1 MTKILTLLNIH
12 WWGRNRYRF
21 LPDLS
26 RSRRGFTKALP
37 PAAIKGGEIMADIKK
52 ILFATDFSENSQYA
66 LTYAISFA
74 QKYDAMLYILHVI
87 QQPSY
92 PLGMYAEISFD
103 AMDKFNKNISEA
115 VAKEM
120 QTLREK
126 DLQGMKKYECLVVHG
141 TPFLEILRTAK
152 EKEVD
157 LIVVGTHGRTGLDHV
172 LFGST
177 AEKVVR
183 RAPCPV
189 ISVRLPGKEFKIM

>member
-1 MTKILTLLNIH
+1 
-12 WWGRNRYRF
+12 
-21 LPDLS
+21 
-26 RSRRGFTKALP
+26 
-37 PAAIKGGEIMADIKK
+37 MADIKR
-52 ILFATDFSENSQYA
+52 ILFATDFSDNSRYA
-66 LTYAISFA
+66 LTFAISFA
-74 QKYDAMLYILHVI
+74 QKYDAMLYVLHVI

-103 AMDKFNKNISEA
+103 AMDKFSQSISEA
-115 VAKEM
+115 VQKEM
-120 QTLREK
+120 QTLKEK
-126 DLQGMKKYECLVVHG
+126 DLKGCPKYECLIVHG

-152 EKEVD
+152 EKNVE

-189 ISVRLPGKEFKIM
+189 LSVRLPGKEFKIV

>member
-1 MTKILTLLNIH
+1 
-12 WWGRNRYRF
+12 
-21 LPDLS
+21 
-26 RSRRGFTKALP
+26 
-37 PAAIKGGEIMADIKK
+37 MADIKK
-52 ILFATDFSENSQYA
+52 ILFATDFSDNSKYA
-66 LTYAISFA
+66 LTFALSFT
-74 QKYDAMLYILHVI
+74 QKYEAKLFILHVI

-103 AMDKFNKNISEA
+103 AMDKFSQSISQA
-115 VAKEM
+115 VDKEM

-126 DLQGMKKYECLVVHG
+126 DLKGISSYECMIVHG
-141 TPFLEILRTAK
+141 TPSLEILRTAK
-152 EKEVD
+152 EKAVD

-189 ISVRLPGKEFKIM
+189 LSVRLPGKEFKIM

>member
-1 MTKILTLLNIH
+1 
-12 WWGRNRYRF
+12 
-21 LPDLS
+21 
-26 RSRRGFTKALP
+26 
-37 PAAIKGGEIMADIKK
+37 MADVKR
-52 ILFATDFSENSQYA
+52 ILFATDFSDNSRYA
-66 LTYAISFA
+66 LTYAVSFA
-74 QKYDAMLYILHVI
+74 KQYDAMLYILHVI

-103 AMDKFNKNISEA
+103 AMDKFNRNISEA
-115 VAKEM
+115 VEKEM
-120 QTLREK
+120 KALREK
-126 DLQGMKKYECLVVHG
+126 DLQGLAKYECLILQG

-152 EKEVD
+152 EREAD

-189 ISVRLPGKEFKIM
+189 LSVRLPGKEFKMM

>member
-1 MTKILTLLNIH
+1 
-12 WWGRNRYRF
+12 
-21 LPDLS
+21 
-26 RSRRGFTKALP
+26 
-37 PAAIKGGEIMADIKK
+37 MADIKR
-52 ILFATDFSENSQYA
+52 ILFATDFSDNSKYA
-66 LTYAISFA
+66 LTFAISFA

-103 AMDKFNKNISEA
+103 AMDKFSQSISDA
-115 VAKEM
+115 VEKEI
-120 QTLREK
+120 QTLKEK
-126 DLQGMKKYECLVVHG
+126 DLKGYPKYECMIVHG

-152 EKEVD
+152 EKNVE

-189 ISVRLPGKEFKIM
+189 LSVRLPGKEFKIL

>member
-1 MTKILTLLNIH
+1 
-12 WWGRNRYRF
+12 
-21 LPDLS
+21 
-26 RSRRGFTKALP
+26 
-37 PAAIKGGEIMADIKK
+37 MADIKR
-52 ILFATDFSENSQYA
+52 ILFATDFSDNSKYA
-66 LTYAISFA
+66 LTFAISFA

-103 AMDKFNKNISEA
+103 AMDKFSQSISDA
-115 VAKEM
+115 VEKEM
-120 QTLREK
+120 QTLKEK
-126 DLQGMKKYECLVVHG
+126 DLRGYAQYECMIVHG
-141 TPFLEILRTAK
+141 TPFLEILRMAK
-152 EKEVD
+152 EKNAE

-189 ISVRLPGKEFKIM
+189 LSVRLPGKEFKIM

>member
-1 MTKILTLLNIH
+1 M
-12 WWGRNRYRF
+12 
-21 LPDLS
+21 
-26 RSRRGFTKALP
+26 
-37 PAAIKGGEIMADIKK
+37 AAIRR
-52 ILFATDFSENSQYA
+52 ILFATDFSDNSKYA
-66 LTYAISFA
+66 LTFALSFA

-103 AMDKFNKNISEA
+103 AMDKFSQSISDA
-115 VAKEM
+115 VEKEM
-120 QTLREK
+120 QILKDK
-126 DLQGMKKYECLVVHG
+126 DLKGYGKYECMIVHG
-141 TPFLEILRTAK
+141 TPFLEILRMAK
-152 EKEVD
+152 EKNAE

-189 ISVRLPGKEFKIM
+189 LSVRLPGKEFKIV

>member
-1 MTKILTLLNIH
+1 
-12 WWGRNRYRF
+12 
-21 LPDLS
+21 
-26 RSRRGFTKALP
+26 
-37 PAAIKGGEIMADIKK
+37 MAEIKK
-52 ILFATDFSENSQYA
+52 ILFATDFSENSNFA
-66 LTYAISFA
+66 LTYALSFA
-74 QKYDAMLYILHVI
+74 RHYNAFLYVLHVV

-115 VAKEM
+115 VDKEM
-120 QTLREK
+120 RDLREK
-126 DLQGMKKYECLVVHG
+126 KLEGFSSYECLVIQG

-152 EKEVD
+152 SKAVD
-157 LIVVGTHGRTGLDHV
+157 LIIVGTHGRTGLDHV

-189 ISVRLPGKEFKIM
+189 LSVRLPGKEFKIM

>member
-1 MTKILTLLNIH
+1 MK
-12 WWGRNRYRF
+12 
-21 LPDLS
+21 
-26 RSRRGFTKALP
+26 
-37 PAAIKGGEIMADIKK
+37 DIKK
-52 ILFATDFSENSQYA
+52 ILFATDFSDNSKFA
-66 LTYAISFA
+66 LTYALSIA
-74 QKYDAMLYILHVI
+74 KRYDATLYVMHVI

-115 VAKEM
+115 VDKEM
-120 QTLREK
+120 QILEESLRE
-126 DLQGMKKYECLVVHG
+126 LTNHECLVVHG

-152 EKEVD
+152 EKDVD

-189 ISVRLPGKEFKIM
+189 LSVRLPGKEFKIV

>member
-1 MTKILTLLNIH
+1 
-12 WWGRNRYRF
+12 
-21 LPDLS
+21 
-26 RSRRGFTKALP
+26 
-37 PAAIKGGEIMADIKK
+37 
-52 ILFATDFSENSQYA
+52 
-66 LTYAISFA
+66 
-74 QKYDAMLYILHVI
+74 MLYILHVI

-103 AMDKFNKNISEA
+103 AMDKFSQSISDA
-115 VAKEM
+115 VEKEM
-120 QTLREK
+120 QTLKEK
-126 DLQGMKKYECLVVHG
+126 DLKGYPKYECMIVHG

-152 EKEVD
+152 EKNVE

-189 ISVRLPGKEFKIM
+189 LSVRLPGKEFKII

>member
-1 MTKILTLLNIH
+1 
-12 WWGRNRYRF
+12 
-21 LPDLS
+21 
-26 RSRRGFTKALP
+26 
-37 PAAIKGGEIMADIKK
+37 MADIKR
-52 ILFATDFSENSQYA
+52 ILFATEFSDNSKYA
-66 LTYAISFA
+66 LTFAISFA

-103 AMDKFNKNISEA
+103 AMDKFSQSISDA
-115 VAKEM
+115 VEKEM
-120 QTLREK
+120 QTLKEK
-126 DLQGMKKYECLVVHG
+126 DLKGYPKYECMIVHG
-141 TPFLEILRTAK
+141 TPFLEILRMAK
-152 EKEVD
+152 EKNVE

-189 ISVRLPGKEFKIM
+189 LSVRLPGKEFKII